1 MPFPLTPLLPIMAAI
16 AAQPAPAVGVPAP
29 VTHHWGQLFMSPM
42 GEPFRAERGG
52 DALALWFAQADHN
65 HDGYLTLDEMLADAE
80 RFFAVLDT
88 NHDGEIDPDEITHY
102 EDVIAPEIRSS
113 PRIDFASAGDDGQ
126 QHQGGRGRHG
136 HGKSNASSEWREPRE
151 GETHEGA
158 ARFGL
163 LDLPEP
169 VASADA
175 DFNRGVS
182 LQEFRQA
189 ATQRFAA
196 LDIDHHGRLS
206 LAELEMIR
214 PPPAASPHKP
224 EGSGDIDSGS
234 VP

>member
-1 MPFPLTPLLPIMAAI
+1 MTFFLTPLLPIMAGV
-16 AAQPAPAVGVPAP
+16 AAQSAPAAGAPAP
-29 VTHHWGQLFMSPM
+29 VTHHWGRLFMSPT

-52 DALALWFAQADHN
+52 DALALWFAEADRN

-80 RFFAVLDT
+80 RFFGVLDT
-88 NHDGEIDPDEITHY
+88 NHDGEIDPDEISHY
-102 EDVIAPEIRSS
+102 EDVIAPEIRSG
-113 PRIDFASAGDDGQ
+113 PRIDLASAGDDGQ
-126 QHQGGRGRHG
+126 HQEGHGRHG
-136 HGKSNASSEWREPRE
+136 HGKSNGSSEWRQPRE

-189 ATQRFAA
+189 ATQRFVA
-196 LDIDHHGRLS
+196 LDLDHHGRLS
-206 LAELEMIR
+206 LAELEMMR
-214 PPPAASPHKP
+214 PPPEASPHKP
-224 EGSGDIDSGS
+224 EGSGDIDTQS

>member
-1 MPFPLTPLLPIMAAI
+1 MPVPIPSLLPILAAM
-16 AAQPAPAVGVPAP
+16 AAQPVPTVAAPPP
-29 VTHHWGQLFMSPM
+29 VTHHWGSLFISPM
-42 GEPFRAERGG
+42 GEPFRTERGG
-52 DALALWFAQADHN
+52 DALALWFAQADRN

-80 RFFAVLDT
+80 RFFATLDT

-113 PRIDFASAGDDGQ
+113 PRIEFASTDDGGQ
-126 QHQGGRGRHG
+126 STGGRGHHG
-136 HGKSNASSEWREPRE
+136 RGKGDGNKQWREPRE

-175 DFNRGVS
+175 DFDRGVS

-196 LDIDHHGRLS
+196 LDLDHRGRIS
-206 LAELEMIR
+206 LAELELMR
-214 PPPAASPHKP
+214 PPPEATPNKP